1 MKKSHRKNIQE
12 LLKSFICDWKKLLVY
27 ATVFAFAV
35 LKVFGLRD
43 DVLDLLKTRRLKR
56 GWLGLCKI
64 LMKCVLLSN
73 KIIERRKL

>member
-1 MKKSHRKNIQE
+1 M
-12 LLKSFICDWKKLLVY
+12 VY

-43 DVLDLLKTRRLKR
+43 DVLEMLKVKRLKR

-64 LMKCVLLSN
+64 SMKFVLLRQAIISYREGSSKVLEEL
-73 KIIERRKL
+73 KILKKAADNS